1 MWCWLKLVYKR
12 KSLCFSQVC
21 SRSGTNNRD
30 EFHALQLILKG
41 ASTEGIQRIQVMGDS
56 KLHMDWANC
65 SHVENL
71 VLSTVMNRVSVTRMK
86 LLDIS
91 LIFMDNL
98 MRKWIDYLKKHYH
111 SRKGLYHVDFPWNS
125 ATAVVN
131 KSETNH
137 CNKTQNFSPILQHNS
152 KKTQVFFLGKPNWE
166 NPLQAVDFIE
176 RIWAIDLLQGNTVLL
191 ENTYVFPA

>member
-21 SRSGTNNRD
+21 SRSRTNNRD

-41 ASTEGIQRIQVMGDS
+41 ASAEGIQRIQVMGDS

-65 SHVENL
+65 ISHVENL

-98 MRKWIDYLKKHYH
+98 MRKWIYYLKKHYH
-111 SRKGLYHVDFPWNS
+111 SRKGLYHVDFPWNN
-125 ATAVVN
+125 ATVVVN

-137 CNKTQNFSPILQHNS
+137 CNKTHHEMI
-152 KKTQVFFLGKPNWE
+152 KRGT
-166 NPLQAVDFIE
+166 NPVM
-176 RIWAIDLLQGNTVLL
+176 RS
-191 ENTYVFPA
+191 Y